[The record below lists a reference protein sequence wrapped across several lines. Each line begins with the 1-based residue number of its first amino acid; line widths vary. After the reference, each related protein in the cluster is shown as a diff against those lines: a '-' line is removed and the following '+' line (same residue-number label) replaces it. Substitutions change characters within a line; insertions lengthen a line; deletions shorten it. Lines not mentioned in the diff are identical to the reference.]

1 MHQEQHQNRH
11 ADLLVMVGPSGAGK
25 STLIT
30 KLQKEFPKNYGYS
43 ISHTTRDMRTGEQDG
58 VNYHFVDMATFESL
72 LAENQFIEH
81 AKVHNTMY
89 GTSLKSIED
98 VLNKNQVACMDIDIV
113 GAQNYRKMTNLN
125 ATIVFIRPP
134 SLEVLEERL
143 RARGTETEEKLK
155 VRLASA
161 KKEIEWFESH
171 KEFFDAHFLNDDF
184 DTCYKAFRETVMGLC
199 FDAPEANT
207 R

>member
-1 MHQEQHQNRH
+1 MQHQRT

-43 ISHTTRDMRTGEQDG
+43 ISHTTRDMREGEQDG
-58 VNYHFVDMATFESL
+58 VNYHFVGMEKFEEL
-72 LAENQFIEH
+72 LAQKQFIEH

-89 GTSLKSIED
+89 GTSIKSIED
-98 VLNKNQVACMDIDIV
+98 VMSKNQVACMDIDIV
-113 GAQNYRKMTNLN
+113 GAQNYRKMTNLS

-134 SLEVLEERL
+134 SLEILEQRL
-143 RARGTETEEKLK
+143 RDRGTESEEKIK
-155 VRLASA
+155 VRLSSA

-184 DTCYKAFRETVMGLC
+184 DTCYKSFRESVMGMC
-199 FDAPEANT
+199 FEAPEANI